1 MPIKTFEQLVA
12 EAESEIETLTVE
24 EAKSLF
30 NNPAVQFIDVRDVRE
45 LWREGTIPG
54 SYHAPRGMLESWVD
68 PQSEYAKKVFQS
80 DRKYVFFCAAGM
92 RSALATKTVQDMGL
106 NNACHIRGGFAAWK
120 NAEGE
125 TEPVVQKK
133 KG

>member
-1 MPIKTFEQLVA
+1 MTIKTFEQLVA

-24 EAKSLF
+24 EAKALY
-30 NNPAVQFIDVRDVRE
+30 NNPEVQFIDVRDVRE

-54 SYHAPRGMLESWVD
+54 AFHAPRGLLESWVD

-80 DRKYVFFCAAGM
+80 DKKYVFFCAAGM

-106 NNACHIRGGFAAWK
+106 KNVCHIRGGYGAWK
-120 NAEGE
+120 TADCE
-125 TEPVVQKK
+125 TEAVVQKK
-133 KG
+133 KS